1 MIKLKNILKES
12 FTWKNRKSG
21 DRLPTLEDYKNL
33 KKGKLNEAT
42 PLDRAYD
49 KWHDASSALQKLV
62 RKTKDPKL
70 MKAFSQA
77 WGNADEALIRWFE
90 EQGY

>member
-1 MIKLKNILKES
+1 MKLTRSKLKEIMRE
-12 FTWKNRKSG
+12 
-21 DRLPTLEDYKNL
+21 EI
-33 KKGKLNEAT
+33 LNEAT
-42 PLDRAYD
+42 RLDKAYD

-77 WGNADEALIRWFE
+77 WGNADEALIKWFE

>member
-1 MIKLKNILKES
+1 MIDLKVLVEKFEKKLL
-12 FTWKNRKSG
+12 T
-21 DRLPTLEDYKNL
+21 
-33 KKGKLNEAT
+33 EAT
-42 PLDRAYD
+42 PLDKAYD
-49 KWHDASSALQKLV
+49 DWHDASVALQKLV

-77 WGNADEALIRWFE
+77 WGNADEALINWFE

>member
-1 MIKLKNILKES
+1 VIKLKDILNEAL
-12 FTWKNRKSG
+12 TWENRKFG
-21 DRLPTLEDYKNL
+21 DRLPTLTDYKEA
-33 KKGKLNEAT
+33 KEATLNEAT
-42 PLDRAYD
+42 PLDKAYD
-49 KWHDASSALQKLV
+49 DWHDASVALQKLV

-77 WGNADEALIRWFE
+77 WGNADEALIKWFE

>member
-1 MIKLKNILKES
+1 MKLTRSTLKEII
-12 FTWKNRKSG
+12 R
-21 DRLPTLEDYKNL
+21 EEIQ
-33 KKGKLNEAT
+33 KLNEAT

-62 RKTKDPKL
+62 RKTKDPRL